1 MCQLLGICANRPID
15 IQYSF
20 REWKHRGK
28 SNRHGYGF
36 AYWGDGRWQL
46 VKEAS
51 SLYEA
56 GLDQTDEVLAARSHL
71 FLAHVRY
78 ATVGAQDGSNTHPFV
93 ASLRER
99 SLVFAHNGTVEGI
112 HARSLRELEAGGT
125 TDSEHA
131 FLWLLESLEDVPD
144 GDFARRLKA
153 LGDEVRSLGRFNFL
167 LSDGSALWAY
177 AHDRLHFIERR
188 PPYGGELVR
197 FKDDGYAIGLKD
209 VKNPEERAVLI
220 ATEPLTDE
228 PGWTRLNQGEL
239 LVGRGGRV
247 ERRIGG

>member
-15 IQYSF
+15 IQFSF
-20 REWKHRGK
+20 QEWKHRGK

-36 AYWGDGRWQL
+36 AYWKEGRWQL

-56 GLDQTDEVLAARSHL
+56 GPDQTDEVLAARSHL

-78 ATVGAQDGSNTHPFV
+78 ATVGAQDGSNTHPFA
-93 ASLRER
+93 ASLGGHTWA
-99 SLVFAHNGTVEGI
+99 FAHNGTVKGI
-112 HARSLRELEAGGT
+112 QARPLRELQAGGA
-125 TDSEHA
+125 TDSERA
-131 FLWLLESLEDVPD
+131 FLWLLENLADVPD

-153 LGDEVRSLGRFNFL
+153 LGDDVRRLGRFNFL
-167 LSDGSALWAY
+167 LSDGSALSAY

-197 FKDDGYAIGLKD
+197 LKDDGYAIGLKE
-209 VKNPEERAVLI
+209 VKHPEERAVLI
-220 ATEPLTDE
+220 ATEPLTEE
-228 PGWTRLNQGEL
+228 PGWTRLEQGEL
-239 LVGRGGRV
+239 LVARGGRV
-247 ERRIGG
+247 ERRIDG